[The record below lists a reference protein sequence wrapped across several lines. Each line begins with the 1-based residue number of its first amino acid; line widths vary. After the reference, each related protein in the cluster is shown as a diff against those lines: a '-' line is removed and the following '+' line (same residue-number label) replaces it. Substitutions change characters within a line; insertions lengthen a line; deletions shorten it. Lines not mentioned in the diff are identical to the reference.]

1 MASDWSADLRVLR
14 PVASDLSGGVGFVR
28 WCRAGL
34 WDETW
39 DFWLKMDMT
48 CRADRSHISQLRLVY
63 VADAINPIKE
73 NDSSRGTERVRPR
86 LAGRTSCRIPRHTRL
101 PPNKLNLPSLELV
114 VAFNAAV
121 RHNDEW
127 FDEEDDLD
135 RIARILEEL
144 QTELDP
150 LVAAAIATSRIAR
163 SQSFTEGNKRTAL
176 LVGRWILDRNGF
188 VGSRIVPKG
197 DLELAHLLL
206 KAARGGDVG
215 KQVTELFR
223 SRL

>member
-1 MASDWSADLRVLR
+1 M
-14 PVASDLSGGVGFVR
+14 
-28 WCRAGL
+28 
-34 WDETW
+34 
-39 DFWLKMDMT
+39 
-48 CRADRSHISQLRLVY
+48 
-63 VADAINPIKE
+63 
-73 NDSSRGTERVRPR
+73 
-86 LAGRTSCRIPRHTRL
+86 
-101 PPNKLNLPSLELV
+101 NLPSRELV

-127 FDEEDDLD
+127 FEEEDDLD
-135 RIARILEEL
+135 RLDWILEEL

-150 LVAAAIATSRIAR
+150 LVAAATATSRIAR

-176 LVGRWILDRNGF
+176 LVGRWILDQNGLI
-188 VGSRIVPKG
+188 GIRIIPKS

-206 KAARGGDVG
+206 KAARGEDVS

>member
-1 MASDWSADLRVLR
+1 M
-14 PVASDLSGGVGFVR
+14 
-28 WCRAGL
+28 
-34 WDETW
+34 
-39 DFWLKMDMT
+39 
-48 CRADRSHISQLRLVY
+48 H
-63 VADAINPIKE
+63 VADAINPIE
-73 NDSSRGTERVRPR
+73 EIDGSRGTERDRPR
-86 LAGRTSCRIPRHTRL
+86 LAGRTSCRVPRRTRL
-101 PPNKLNLPSLELV
+101 PPRALNLPSRELV

-127 FDEEDDLD
+127 FEEEDDLD
-135 RIARILEEL
+135 RLDRILGEL

-163 SQSFTEGNKRTAL
+163 SQLFTEGNKRTAL
-176 LVGRWILDRNGF
+176 LVGRWILEQNGF
-188 VGSRIVPKG
+188 IGIRIIPRS

-206 KAARGGDVG
+206 KAARGEDVS